1 MFEELEDGM
10 RLLVVGAGATGGYF
24 GGRLAQA
31 GRDVTFLVR
40 SNRAAKL
47 QEDGLRIQ
55 SPHGDF
61 SLSPK
66 LVTAGHIDGSFD
78 VVLLTVKAYT
88 LAAAIDDMAPAVGPQ
103 TMILPV
109 LNGMKHIDV
118 LTARFGKQA
127 VLGGVCKIASTV
139 DETGLI
145 RQLAPFHEIDYGELD
160 GDASARIKELDA
172 FMQGGGFD
180 ARLSMNIER
189 EMWEKWILLSSLGG
203 ITCLMRGNIGE
214 IEAAPGGADFVLQ
227 FLNEVV
233 SVVAAVGI
241 KPHEKMLAMIKDFL
255 TTKSSNQ
262 TSSMYR
268 DLQGGSKIEADQII
282 GDLLARAKG
291 ANLSTPL
298 LAAAYANLSIYQNRV
313 RAD

>member
-24 GGRLAQA
+24 GGRLALA

-47 QEDGLRIQ
+47 QETGLRIH

-66 LVTAGHIDGSFD
+66 LVTAGHIDGPFD
-78 VVLLTVKAYT
+78 IVLLTVKAYT
-88 LAAAIDDMAPAVGPQ
+88 LAAAIDDMAPAIGPQ

-118 LTARFGKQA
+118 LKAHFGRQT

-139 DETGLI
+139 DEAGLI

-160 GDASARIKELDA
+160 GSASVRIKELDA
-172 FMQGGGFD
+172 FMQGAGFD

-214 IEAAPGGADFVLQ
+214 IEAAPGGVDFAFQ
-227 FLNEVV
+227 FLDEVT
-233 SVVAAVGI
+233 SVVRTVGI
-241 KPHEKMLAMIKDFL
+241 EPHEKWMTMIKDFL
-255 TTKSSNQ
+255 TTKGSSQ

-268 DLQGGSKIEADQII
+268 DLHAGSRIEADQII

-313 RAD
+313 QPG